1 VLIAKECSI
10 KSARSFVTTAA
21 IAAGA
26 LYAGAWRAVAEYL
39 QTNLVSDIAGL
50 ATITDAHLQNPWGFS
65 HTATSEQ

>member
-1 VLIAKECSI
+1 MLDQISSI
-10 KSARSFVTTAA
+10 FCDNRSHRS
-21 IAAGA
+21 GA
-26 LYAGAWRAVAEYL
+26 LYAGAWRAEAEYL